1 MVRLGILNTQ
11 ETRKTE
17 VAAEMMKSAVIFMR
31 FCRAFEKGSSWN
43 NTKRQKKRNN
53 YVVVKRKEK

>member
-1 MVRLGILNTQ
+1 
-11 ETRKTE
+11 
-17 VAAEMMKSAVIFMR
+17 MMKSAVIFMR

-53 YVVVKRKEK
+53 YVVVKRKEKQARPNGEVGNYYTMYSKS

>member
-1 MVRLGILNTQ
+1 
-11 ETRKTE
+11 
-17 VAAEMMKSAVIFMR
+17 MKSVAIFMR

>member
-1 MVRLGILNTQ
+1 
-11 ETRKTE
+11 
-17 VAAEMMKSAVIFMR
+17 MMKSAVIFMR

-43 NTKRQKKRNN
+43 NTKIQKKRNN

>member
-1 MVRLGILNTQ
+1 
-11 ETRKTE
+11 
-17 VAAEMMKSAVIFMR
+17 MMKSAVIFMR